1 MVNSTMVIIPTH
13 NHASTIR
20 YSIQSVQN
28 QTFSD
33 LDIVIIGDGVGDDTR
48 EIVNYFVKTDSRIR
62 FIDEPKGE
70 SRNELVRHKI
80 VSESKSETITYLGD
94 DDLFFPNHIEVIR
107 ELLIEN
113 EFVHPLPVQ
122 ITNEK
127 GLLVYKTNLKE
138 SKWVEQHLH
147 TGQNTISLTGAAHT
161 LNLYKRLPY
170 GWRITPPNNWSD
182 HYMWMQIFQL
192 PEVKLETSKLSTTIK
207 LPSSIRKGVTPED
220 RESEI
225 KNWYNRIHSDS
236 FYKLWQD
243 KVNSIPKTNKK

>member
-1 MVNSTMVIIPTH
+1 MVNSTMVVIPTH
-13 NHASTIR
+13 NHASTIK

-48 EIVNYFVKTDSRIR
+48 DVVNDFVKTDSRIR

-80 VSESKSETITYLGD
+80 VSESKSEIITYLGD
-94 DDLFFPNHIEVIR
+94 DDLFFPNHVEVIR
-107 ELLIEN
+107 ELLVEN
-113 EFVHPLPVQ
+113 DFVHPLPVQ

-138 SKWVEQHLH
+138 TKWVKEHLKPK
-147 TGQNTISLTGAAHT
+147 QNTISLTGAAHA

-170 GWRITPPNNWSD
+170 GWRIAPPNVWSD
-182 HYMWMQIFQL
+182 HYMWQQIFKL
-192 PEVKLETSKLSTTIK
+192 PDVKLETSKLSTTVK
-207 LPSSIRKGVTPED
+207 LPSSIRKGVTPES

-225 KNWYNRIHSDS
+225 KNWYSRINSDG
-236 FYKLWQD
+236 FYDLWQK
-243 KVNSIPKTNKK
+243 KVNSLPKTEKK